1 MDLITRRVIQDMEG
15 TDKYPNLE
23 VYADPESDQYQEMI
37 RQICSQLKL
46 TTLRYH
52 RLDDMIE
59 SVGLDK
65 DKLCT
70 YCWDGRE

>member
-1 MDLITRRVIQDMEG
+1 
-15 TDKYPNLE
+15 
-23 VYADPESDQYQEMI
+23 MI
-37 RQICSQLKL
+37 RRIRSQLKF